1 MPAATALPLL
11 ALPLA
16 QSGSSAAVGV
26 LPWIV
31 ALIVAVVVGG
41 YIIMTLRRRLLS
53 DRPDATAGGLFQD
66 LEAMHRRGE
75 LSDEELARAKRAVTE
90 RILGEQDA
98 LKARRAQRPA
108 R

>member
-1 MPAATALPLL
+1 M
-11 ALPLA
+11 
-16 QSGSSAAVGV
+16 

-41 YIIMTLRRRLLS
+41 DIILTLRKRLLS
-53 DRPDATAGGLFQD
+53 DRDGSDAGGLFQD
-66 LEAMHRRGE
+66 LDAMHRRGE
-75 LSDEELARAKRAVTE
+75 LSDEELARAKRSVTE